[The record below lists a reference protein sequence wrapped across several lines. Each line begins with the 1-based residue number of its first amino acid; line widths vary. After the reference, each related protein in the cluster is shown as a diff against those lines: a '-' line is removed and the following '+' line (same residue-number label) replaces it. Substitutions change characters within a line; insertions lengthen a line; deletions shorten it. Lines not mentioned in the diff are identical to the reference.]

1 MKAKRLLKFIR
12 GINYTAGY
20 EKNDVP
26 LTDYDKG
33 FKAACNVIIGG
44 IIISKGISWT
54 PMKNLYHRIW
64 IWRYK
69 AKGESDDKSD
79 QIDSSNNNKNCRIK
93 T

>member
-1 MKAKRLLKFIR
+1 MNAKRLLKFIR

-20 EKNDVP
+20 EKNGVP
-26 LTDYDKG
+26 LTEYDEG

-44 IIISKGISWT
+44 IKGISWT
-54 PMKNLYHRIW
+54 PMRNLYHRFW

-69 AKGESDDKSD
+69 AKGESDDKFD
-79 QIDSSNNNKNCRIK
+79 QTNSSNNNKNCKGK